1 MLRRIVALILVA
13 FSVFTAISS
22 RALAADCIIVGA
34 ESSYRIPDCI
44 ENFPITAIQK
54 ILESNYAIITDRKDG
69 KIFAVFL
76 AEHGSK
82 PEIVSVA
89 KDNEENQDFSE
100 IPSPSGEIE
109 RLKSIAFPRP
119 ISISDAESALNDLKS
134 DGQIPARFI
143 LAAGDYLMAYDLA
156 DGETISDVFERE
168 KPNLLDLLDQQ
179 QNAVFEHSSLEFTQK
194 SLQMIEQGRNA
205 LLNGDVSLTAIE
217 ILQ

>member
-1 MLRRIVALILVA
+1 MLYRLLAVLSFLIFGA
-13 FSVFTAISS
+13 TQ
-22 RALAADCIIVGA
+22 ALAADCIIVGG
-34 ESSYRIPDCI
+34 ESSYRIPDCL
-44 ENFPITAIQK
+44 ENSSIAAVQK
-54 ILESNYAIITDRKDG
+54 VLGSNYAIITDRKDG
-69 KIFAVFL
+69 KILAVFL
-76 AEHGSK
+76 AENGSN
-82 PEIVSVA
+82 PEIVSVT
-89 KDNEENQDFSE
+89 KDDEDNQDFSE